1 MKETKRPAYR
11 KRQRELVLR
20 TLTDPGFR
28 KMLAT
33 DPAQALGKKRITE
46 TIQKEIRMILAIAK
60 GIEAQIAAIA
70 DELLCANG
78 GPCGIA

>member
-1 MKETKRPAYR
+1 MERIKLSVYQ
-11 KRQRELVLR
+11 KRQRDLILR
-20 TLTDPGFR
+20 ALTDPGFR

-33 DPAQALGKKRITE
+33 DPAQALGKKRITV
-46 TIQKEIRMILAIAK
+46 TMKKEIGMILAVAK
-60 GIEAQIAAIA
+60 GIDAQIAAIA